1 MEETMPISGQGWEFY
16 IVRDTVQRRP
26 SDGRRRTIGRYQVYR
41 DGVAQTGSGMRGA
54 TAEAKGPG
62 ANIPKDN
69 GKRIEQGRYPLW
81 THEPG
86 GYATLDYS
94 SSTDPDAEPKPAIE
108 VMDTGDRYDILI
120 HPGQDF
126 LASVGCIN
134 LCTSLPDAS
143 EPITYASSR
152 KRVIAVIANL
162 KSYLGAQF
170 PQSNGK
176 EIPKAFVVI
185 DGEP

>member
-1 MEETMPISGQGWEFY
+1 VERAMPISGEGWELH
-16 IVRDTVQRRP
+16 IVRETVQRRP

-41 DGVAQTGSGMRGA
+41 DGVAQPGAGLSGT

-81 THEPG
+81 TQAPG
-86 GYATLDYS
+86 RYATLNYS
-94 SSTDPDAEPKPAIE
+94 SSENPDAGPKPAIE
-108 VMDTGDRYDILI
+108 VKGTGERYEILI
-120 HPGQDF
+120 HPGHDF

-134 LCTSLPDAS
+134 LCTSLPNEHES
-143 EPITYASSR
+143 ISYAPSR
-152 KRVIAVIANL
+152 KRVISVIGNL
-162 KSYLGAQF
+162 KSYLGADF
-170 PQSNGK
+170 PKHNG
-176 EIPKAFVVI
+176 ERIPKAIVII